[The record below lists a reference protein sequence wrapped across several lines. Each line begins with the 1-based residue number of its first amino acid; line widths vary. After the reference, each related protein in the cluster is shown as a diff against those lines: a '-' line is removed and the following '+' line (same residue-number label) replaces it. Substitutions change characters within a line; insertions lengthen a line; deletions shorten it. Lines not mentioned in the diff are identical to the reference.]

1 MLYKFQVIKRRMGTK
16 GMVQWVRCLL
26 SRHEDLSLD
35 LQHPHEK
42 LVMEVHSNPSTG
54 ETRDRRIMKLICS
67 QPSLN
72 GSRRDPDSN
81 HKQETDWG

>member
-1 MLYKFQVIKRRMGTK
+1 
-16 GMVQWVRCLL
+16 MVQWARCLL

-42 LVMEVHSNPSTG
+42 LVMQVQTCNPSTG
-54 ETRDRRIMKLICS
+54 ETRDRRIMGRTCS

-72 GSRRDPDSN
+72 GELQVP
-81 HKQETDWG
+81 